1 MAKESEKIQDLE
13 GEVWKDIQGYEGLYQ
28 ISNIGRVKSCIK
40 TLKTNNRFNS
50 FVREKQERLISQ
62 TKERSSKHYHVSLT
76 KKKFTRKLPI
86 CNLVATHFVANHECL
101 DLVKH
106 IDGNIENNRACNLQ
120 WHSSKVEDLPNEIWK
135 EVEGFEAFYHIS
147 NLGRIKKLKRDVY
160 SKNGRFLRRDPEKL
174 NKNHINKK
182 RGNYYLTDLAVKGKR
197 KSFWLHRLIAIHFI
211 PNPQKKKYVNHIDGN
226 PQNNAIENLEWVTN
240 MENICHAH
248 KRKKSTSNY
257 IGVGW
262 DKYAGKWK
270 SQIYHKGKS
279 VHIGSFVSEEEA
291 YEARRKF
298 EQDNGIEN
306 KYL

>member
-1 MAKESEKIQDLE
+1 MAENTEKVQDLE
-13 GEVWKDIQGYEGLYQ
+13 GEVWKDVQGYEGMYQ
-28 ISNIGRVKSCIK
+28 VSNMGRVKSCMRVKKARNRSESDACI
-40 TLKTNNRFNS
+40 TPERLKTQSKTRT
-50 FVREKQERLISQ
+50 SQ
-62 TKERSSKHYHVSLT
+62 HPCVTLT
-76 KKKFTRKLPI
+76 KKNISKTTTVYV
-86 CNLVATHFVANHECL
+86 LVATHFLANPECL
-101 DLVKH
+101 DLVIH
-106 IDGNIENNRACNLQ
+106 LDGNAKNNRACNLK
-120 WHSSKVEDLPNEIWK
+120 WHSSKVEDLPGEIWK

-160 SKNGRFLRRDPEKL
+160 GNDGKYHRKDPERL
-174 NKNHINKK
+174 NSIHLNKK

-197 KSFWLHRLIAIHFI
+197 KSFWLHRLIAINFI

-226 PQNNAIENLEWVTN
+226 PQNNAIENLEWVN
-240 MENICHAH
+240 QIENSCHAQ
-248 KRKKSTSNY
+248 KRKKSTSDY

-279 VHIGSFVSEEEA
+279 IHIGSFVSEMEA

-298 EQDNGIEN
+298 EKDNGIEN